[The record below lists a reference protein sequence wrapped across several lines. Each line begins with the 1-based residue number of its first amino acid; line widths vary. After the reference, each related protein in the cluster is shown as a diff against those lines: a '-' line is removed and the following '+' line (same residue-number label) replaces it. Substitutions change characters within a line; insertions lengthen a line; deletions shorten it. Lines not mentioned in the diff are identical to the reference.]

1 MGEVKKVSCI
11 FCQIANKE
19 IPSNF
24 VYETENLVAFRDL
37 NPQAPVHIL
46 VVPKMHITS
55 MNDINSENSSVIA
68 EIFEAVSIIAKQE
81 GIKESG
87 YRVIS
92 NCGDDGCQSVKH
104 LHFHL
109 IGGKKLS
116 ETLS

>member
-1 MGEVKKVSCI
+1 MSCI
-11 FCQIANKE
+11 FCKIANKE

-46 VVPKMHITS
+46 IVPKMHIES
-55 MNDINSENSSVIA
+55 MNDINSENSRVVA
-68 EIFEAVSIIAKQE
+68 EIFEAVNVIAEKE

-109 IGGKKLS
+109 VGGKKLS

>member
-1 MGEVKKVSCI
+1 MSCI

-19 IPSNF
+19 IPSNI
-24 VYETENLVAFRDL
+24 VYETDNFTAFRDL

-46 VVPKMHITS
+46 IVPKKHITS
-55 MNDINSENSSVIA
+55 MNDINSGNSGIVA
-68 EIFEAVSIIAKQE
+68 EIFEAVNKIAEQE
-81 GIKESG
+81 GIKETG

-92 NCGDDGCQSVKH
+92 NCGDDGCQSVQH

-109 IGGKKLS
+109 VGGKKLS

>member
-1 MGEVKKVSCI
+1 MSCI
-11 FCQIANKE
+11 FCKIASKE
-19 IPSNF
+19 IPSDL
-24 VYETENLVAFRDL
+24 VYETESLVAFRDS

-46 VVPKMHITS
+46 IVPKEHITS
-55 MNDINSENSSVIA
+55 INDINHENSGIVA
-68 EIFEAVSIIAKQE
+68 EIFEAISTIAEKE

-92 NCGDDGCQSVKH
+92 NCGNDGCQSVKH

>member
-1 MGEVKKVSCI
+1 MRGEKMDCI
-11 FCQIANKE
+11 FCAIANKE
-19 IPSNF
+19 IPSQIVFEND
-24 VYETENLVAFRDL
+24 NLVAFRDL

-46 VVPKMHITS
+46 VVPKMHISS
-55 MNDINSENSSVIA
+55 MNEITSENSHITA
-68 EIFEAVSIIAKQE
+68 EIFEVINKIAEKE
-81 GIKESG
+81 NIKDSG

-92 NCGDDGCQSVKH
+92 NCGEDGCQSVKH

>member
-1 MGEVKKVSCI
+1 M
-11 FCQIANKE
+11 IAEKQ
-19 IPSNF
+19 IPSQC
-24 VYETENLVAFRDL
+24 VYEGDNIIAFRDL

-55 MNDINSENSSVIA
+55 MNDINSGNSGVVA
-68 EIFEAVSIIAKQE
+68 EIFETINKIAESE

-92 NCGDDGCQSVKH
+92 NCGNDGCQSVEH
-104 LHFHL
+104 LHFHIL
-109 IGGKKLS
+109 GGRKLS

>member
-1 MGEVKKVSCI
+1 MSCI
-11 FCQIANKE
+11 FCKIANKE
-19 IPSNF
+19 IPSNY

-46 VVPKMHITS
+46 IVPKMHITS
-55 MNDINSENSSVIA
+55 MNDINSENSGIIA
-68 EIFEAVSIIAKQE
+68 EIFETVNIIAEQE

-109 IGGKKLS
+109 VGGKKLS

>member
-1 MGEVKKVSCI
+1 MSCI

-19 IPSNF
+19 IPSSF

-55 MNDINSENSSVIA
+55 MNDINSKNSEIVA
-68 EIFEAVSIIAKQE
+68 EIFEAVNKIAEQE

-109 IGGKKLS
+109 VGGKKLS

>member
-1 MGEVKKVSCI
+1 MSCI

-55 MNDINSENSSVIA
+55 MNEINSENSSVIA

-81 GIKESG
+81 RIKESG

-104 LHFHL
+104 LHFHI

>member
-1 MGEVKKVSCI
+1 MSCI
-11 FCQIANKE
+11 FCLIAEKQ
-19 IPSNF
+19 IPSQN
-24 VYETENLVAFRDL
+24 VYESDNVIAFRDL

-46 VVPKMHITS
+46 VIPKMHITS
-55 MNDINSENSSVIA
+55 MNDINTENSNVIA
-68 EIFEAVSIIAKQE
+68 EIFETINKIAEME

-109 IGGKKLS
+109 LGGKKLS

>member
-1 MGEVKKVSCI
+1 MSCI

-55 MNDINSENSSVIA
+55 MNDINSENSSIVA
-68 EIFEAVSIIAKQE
+68 EIFEAVSIIAEQE

-109 IGGKKLS
+109 VGGKKLS

>member
-1 MGEVKKVSCI
+1 MNCI
-11 FCQIANKE
+11 FCLIAEKQ
-19 IPSNF
+19 IPSQC
-24 VYETENLVAFRDL
+24 VYESDNVIAFRDL

-46 VVPKMHITS
+46 IIPKTHITS
-55 MNDINSENSSVIA
+55 MNDINLENSKVIA
-68 EIFEAVSIIAKQE
+68 EIFEIINKIAESE

-87 YRVIS
+87 YRIIS

-109 IGGKKLS
+109 LGGKKLS

>member
-1 MGEVKKVSCI
+1 MSCI

-24 VYETENLVAFRDL
+24 VYETDNLVAFRDL

-55 MNDINSENSSVIA
+55 MNDINSENSDVVA
-68 EIFEAVSIIAKQE
+68 EIFEAVSIIAEQE

-109 IGGKKLS
+109 VGGKKLS